1 MPRTKTH
8 ISPYSF
14 AARLRSARET
24 RGQNQQ
30 ELAEKSS
37 IHPNMISDLESGR
50 RNPSVDTLRA
60 LADGLDVTTD
70 YLLGRTKDMQPIEGY
85 ERIHELLG
93 YLREGD
99 LVLIEMLCAYLVE
112 RKEHGSADED

>member
-1 MPRTKTH
+1 MPRTRTH

-50 RNPSVDTLRA
+50 RNPSVDTLKL
-60 LADGLDVTTD
+60 LAGGLDVTTD
-70 YLLGRTKDMQPIEGY
+70 FLLGRTDDMQPARGY
-85 ERIHELLG
+85 ERIRQHLG
-93 YLREGD
+93 RLRDDDLEVIERLSAFLAERNDRNAGD
-99 LVLIEMLCAYLVE
+99 KA
-112 RKEHGSADED
+112 